1 MARTTKPLTATEVK
15 NAKAQSKEYH
25 LFDGRGLSLRIIPN
39 NSKYW
44 ILNYSRPYTKKRAN
58 ISLGPYPDVS
68 LAKARTLREN
78 ARELLA
84 MNLDPRDERANDSI
98 TQQAAMGNTLMY
110 VAEKWFEIKESQL
123 TPGYAMDLWN
133 SLDNH
138 VFPRLGKVPI
148 HKVLA
153 PQLIDVLK
161 PLAKSGRLEMVKR
174 ICQRLNQIMIFGVN
188 TGLITANPLA
198 GVSHAFQAPA
208 KKHFPTIKPD
218 ELPGF
223 MNTLEKASITM
234 TTLLLIKFQLHS
246 MARPSEAAGTR
257 WEEINFEDKVWT
269 IPPERMKKSRT
280 HIVPLTE
287 QSLEFVE
294 QMKLVSGNYEFVFPA
309 ERNPRNSIS
318 EQTANMALKRMGYKG
333 KLVAHGMRA
342 LASTTLNEEGFD
354 PDLIESAL
362 AHVDKNSVRRAY
374 NRADYLERR
383 RVMMSWWSDHI
394 VESTSDDEKSNLI
407 PIRKGVGQRSES
419 SSIRESV

>member
-1 MARTTKPLTATEVK
+1 MARTTRPLTNTEIK
-15 NAKAQSKEYH
+15 NAKARDKEYN
-25 LFDGRGLSLRIIPN
+25 LSDGYGLALRVKPN
-39 NSKYW
+39 GSKYW
-44 ILNYSRPYTKKRAN
+44 IFNYSRPYTKKRAN
-58 ISLGPYPDVS
+58 ISFGTYRDVS
-68 LAKARTLREN
+68 LADARILRQK
-78 ARELLA
+78 ARELVA
-84 MNLDPRDERANDSI
+84 KNLDPKDERASDSL
-98 TQQAAMGNTLMY
+98 TQQAALENTLRY
-110 VAEKWFEIKESQL
+110 VAEEWFKIKKHEL
-123 TPGYAMDLWN
+123 TSDYADDLWN

-138 VFPRLGKVPI
+138 IFPKLGKLPI

-153 PQLIDVLK
+153 PDVIDTLK
-161 PLAKSGRLEMVKR
+161 PLSKAEKHEMVKR
-174 ICQRLNQIMIFGVN
+174 ICQRLNQIMIYGVN
-188 TGLITANPLA
+188 TGLISANPLA
-198 GVSHAFQAPA
+198 GVSSAFQAPA

-218 ELPGF
+218 QLPEL
-223 MNTLEKASITM
+223 MDKLEKASITM
-234 TTLLLIKFQLHS
+234 TTRNLIKFQLHA

-257 WEEINFEDKVWT
+257 WEEINFEDKMWT

-287 QSLEFVE
+287 QSLALLE
-294 QMKLVSGNYEFVFPA
+294 QMKPLSGDYEYVFPA

-383 RVMMSWWSDHI
+383 RVMMSWWSSHI
-394 VESTSDDEKSNLI
+394 VESSSDFESSNLI
-407 PIRKGVGQRSES
+407 PIRKGVR
-419 SSIRESV
+419 